1 MNESRLADC
10 WVGIFETTHGVIADP
25 AASAATAKATLTHQL
40 DLAADRARELGY
52 LETWVRES
60 LFSVVAWVDET
71 AMTTLWCG
79 AVDWRRSP
87 LQRHYFSTT
96 RAGVE
101 FFQRLQALPED
112 AGPVRE
118 VFGLTLLAGFAGHY
132 ATRPGDELADF
143 RRKCLQR
150 IARDGQMR
158 TLDASSRLFAPPSF
172 GATAVRAQTRRRVP
186 MLVLV
191 ALIVIPLLGLAALYI
206 GLDRPLAT
214 AAAMLME
221 TH

>member
-40 DLAADRARELGY
+40 DLAVDRARELGY

-118 VFGLTLLAGFAGHY
+118 VFGLALLAGFAGHY
-132 ATRPGDELADF
+132 ATRPDDELADF

-172 GATAVRAQTRRRVP
+172 GATAARTQTRRRVP
-186 MLVLV
+186 MLMLV